1 MSESRPY
8 VEIEPQL
15 AVIEMARCIRD
26 YRGLS
31 SHNHKSSR
39 VCLSRNNQGRTY

>member
-1 MSESRPY
+1 

-15 AVIEMARCIRD
+15 AVIEMARCIRDRAVPVD

-39 VCLSRNNQGRTY
+39 VCLSRNNDTNV